1 MALTVR
7 AQIVD
12 IRADTP
18 KDTDVFLVDTN
29 AWYWLYYTRASLTQN
44 GPLAHQLT
52 DYPAYLGAAMN
63 AKSALHCYGLTFAE
77 LAHNIEK
84 TEREIYEAQTAN
96 PISPKVFRHDYQNQR
111 RKVVTQITDTWADV
125 LSVSTMLDLNMDSTF
140 MQSALSLFP
149 SVGLD
154 GYDLFMAEAAL
165 KAGVTQIVTD
175 DGDYATVLGLTIFTS
190 NQRVIQ
196 AAQAAG
202 KLITR

>member
-1 MALTVR
+1 MPLTVR

-29 AWYWLYYTRASLTQN
+29 AWYWLFYSRASLTQN
-44 GPLAHQLT
+44 GPLTHQLT
-52 DYPAYLGAAMN
+52 DYPAYLGTAIS
-63 AKSALHCYGLTFAE
+63 AKSTLHCYGLTFAE

-84 TEREIYEAQTAN
+84 AEREIYEAQTAN
-96 PISPKVFRHDYQNQR
+96 PISTKAFRHDYQNQR

-125 LSVSTMLDLNMDSTF
+125 LSVSTMLDLNMAPTF

-154 GYDLFMAEAAL
+154 GYDLFMAEATL
-165 KAGVTQIVTD
+165 KAGVAQIVTD
-175 DGDYATVLGLTIFTS
+175 DGDYATVPGLTVFTA
-190 NQRVIQ
+190 NRKVIQ
-196 AAQAAG
+196 LAAATG
-202 KLITR
+202 KLVTR

>member
-1 MALTVR
+1 MPLVVR

-18 KDTDVFLVDTN
+18 KDSDVFLVDTN
-29 AWYWLYYTRASLTQN
+29 AWYWLFYSRASVSRTPAQAN
-44 GPLAHQLT
+44 
-52 DYPAYLGAAMN
+52 YPSYLKAAIG
-63 AKSALHCYGLTFAE
+63 AKSTLHCYGLTFAE

-84 TEREIYEAQTAN
+84 AEREIYADRAN
-96 PISPKVFRHDYQNQR
+96 KTISTKDFRYDYQNER
-111 RKVVTQITDTWADV
+111 RKVVSLISDTWADV
-125 LSVSTMLDLNMDSTF
+125 LSVSTMLDLDMDSDF
-140 MQSALSLFP
+140 MQSALTLFP

-165 KAGVTQIVTD
+165 KAGVMQIVTD
-175 DGDYATVLGLTIFTS
+175 DGDYATVPGLTIFTA

-202 KLITR
+202 KALSR

>member
-7 AQIVD
+7 ARIVD

-29 AWYWLYYTRASLTQN
+29 AWYWLFYSRASVSVTAIQAN
-44 GPLAHQLT
+44 
-52 DYPAYLGAAMN
+52 YPNYLKAAIG

-84 TEREIYEAQTAN
+84 TEREIYEAQAGGKKI
-96 PISPKVFRHDYQNQR
+96 PAKEFRHDYQQQR
-111 RKVVTQITDTWADV
+111 RKIVTLISETWADV
-125 LSVSTMLDLNMDSTF
+125 LSASTMLDLDMDNDF
-140 MQSALSLFP
+140 MRSALTLFP

-175 DGDYATVLGLTIFTS
+175 DGDYATVPGLTIFTA
-190 NQRVIQ
+190 NQKVIQ
-196 AAQAAG
+196 AAATAG
-202 KLITR
+202 KLLTR

>member
-29 AWYWLYYTRASLTQN
+29 AWYWLYYSRASLTQN

-52 DYPAYLGAAMN
+52 DYPRYLGAAIS
-63 AKSALHCYGLTFAE
+63 AKSTLHCYGLTFAE
-77 LAHNIEK
+77 LTHNIEK
-84 TEREIYEAQTAN
+84 AEREIYQAQTKN
-96 PISPKVFRHDYQNQR
+96 PISSKAFRHNCQNQR
-111 RKVVTQITDTWADV
+111 RKVVTQIADTWADV
-125 LSVSTMLDLNMDSTF
+125 LSVSTMLDLGIDSTF
-140 MQSALSLFP
+140 MQSALTLFP

-165 KAGVTQIVTD
+165 QAGVTKIVTD
-175 DGDYATVLGLTIFTS
+175 DGDYATVPGLTVFTS
-190 NQRVIQ
+190 NLRVIQ
-196 AAQAAG
+196 AAQTAG
-202 KLITR
+202 KLLVR

>member
-7 AQIVD
+7 ARIVD

-29 AWYWLYYTRASLTQN
+29 AWYWLYYSRASLTQN

-52 DYPAYLGAAMN
+52 DYPAYLGAAIST
-63 AKSALHCYGLTFAE
+63 KSTLHCYGLTFAE

-84 TEREIYEAQTAN
+84 AEREIYEAQTTNAIN
-96 PISPKVFRHDYQNQR
+96 TKAFRHDYQNQR
-111 RKVVTQITDTWADV
+111 RKVVTHITDTWADV
-125 LSVSTMLDLNMDSTF
+125 LSVSTMLDLDMDSAF
-140 MQSALSLFP
+140 MQSALTLFP

-175 DGDYATVLGLTIFTS
+175 DGDYATVPGLTIFTA
-190 NQRVIQ
+190 NQKVIQ
-196 AAQAAG
+196 AAATAG
-202 KLITR
+202 KLLKR